1 MARIGIYSGTFNP
14 IHVGHI
20 RAAQY
25 ACETLELDKVLV
37 IPDKL
42 PPHKPLSV
50 GSPTPAQRLEMVRL
64 ALHESEKLEACDI
77 ALALEG
83 PSYSYATVEAV
94 RTRYP
99 EDTLV
104 FLMGTDMFLTFADWR
119 QPERIMQVAELA
131 VLCRGKADEQALQAQ
146 KELLQGRGATVH
158 LLTNPPTVIS
168 STMVRRMLP
177 LNCVGDHIAEP
188 VKDYIRR
195 NGFYGVNRQLKGLS
209 IEQLEEAVVSLLK
222 PNRIAHVLGCAETA
236 RKMAAHWGA
245 NETDAHRA
253 GLLHDITKAMD
264 GPLQLTLCREY
275 GIVLDKFSQENP
287 KTLHAL
293 TGSYAAR
300 QIFGEND
307 AVVEAIRSH
316 TTGKANMNLLEKI
329 IYVADY
335 MEPNRDFPGVEEL
348 RYWAYTDID
357 KALKLGLTMTLD
369 MLKSQK
375 RQISPASQNALQ
387 YLLDRGV

>member
-25 ACETLELDKVLV
+25 ACDALELDRLLL
-37 IPDKL
+37 IPDRIA
-42 PPHKPLSV
+42 PHKQLPA
-50 GSPTPAQRLEMVRL
+50 GSPDPGQRLEMVRL
-64 ALHESEKLEACDI
+64 AVQDIPKLEGSGI
-77 ALALEG
+77 TLELEG

-94 RTRYP
+94 RVRYP
-99 EDTLV
+99 KDTLV
-104 FLMGTDMFLTFADWR
+104 FLMGTDMFLTFAGWR
-119 QPERIMQVAELA
+119 QPERICAQAELA
-131 VLCRGKADEQALQAQ
+131 VLCRGKTDEQALQEQ
-146 KELLQGRGATVH
+146 KQLLQSRGAVVH
-158 LLTNPPTVIS
+158 LLSNPPTVIS
-168 STMVRRMLP
+168 STMIRRMIPLRCTGEYLP
-177 LNCVGDHIAEP
+177 ER
-188 VKDYIRR
+188 VKAFVYK
-195 NGFYGVNRQLKGLS
+195 NGLYGADKPLKNLS
-209 IEQLEEAVVSLLK
+209 LEELEKAVVALLK
-222 PNRIAHVLGCAETA
+222 PNRVAHVLGCAETA
-236 RKMAAHWGA
+236 RKMAVHWGA
-245 NETDAHRA
+245 DETDAHRA
-253 GLLHDITKAMD
+253 GLLHDVTKAMD

-275 GIVLDKFSQENP
+275 GIVLDKFSQDNP

-307 AVVEAIRSH
+307 AVVSAIRSH
-316 TTGKANMNLLEKI
+316 TTGKPAMNLLEKI

-375 RQISPASQNALQ
+375 RQISPASESALQ

>member
-14 IHVGHI
+14 IHAGHI

-25 ACETLELDKVLV
+25 ACEALALDKVLM
-37 IPDKL
+37 IPDQT
-42 PPHKPLSV
+42 PPHKQLSP
-50 GSPTPAQRLEMVRL
+50 GAPSPAQRLEMVRL
-64 ALHESEKLEACDI
+64 ALDGQEKLEACDI
-77 ALALEG
+77 ALGLEG

-94 RTRYP
+94 RRNYP
-99 EDTLV
+99 GDTLV

-119 QPERIMQVAELA
+119 FPERIYAQAELA
-131 VLCRGKADEQALQAQ
+131 VLCRGKADAQALQAQ
-146 KELLQGRGATVH
+146 KELLQGRGAKVH
-158 LLTNPPTVIS
+158 LLSNPPVVIS

-177 LNCVGDHIAEP
+177 LRCAGEYLPRA
-188 VKDYIRR
+188 VKDFIYE
-195 NGFYGVNRQLKGLS
+195 NGLYAADKSLKGLS
-209 IEQLEEAVVSLLK
+209 AEQLEEAVVSLLK
-222 PNRIAHVLGCAETA
+222 PNRIAHVLGCADTA
-236 RKMAAHWGA
+236 RKLAAHWGA
-245 NETDAHRA
+245 DETDAHRA

-300 QIFGEND
+300 QIFGENE
-307 AVVEAIRSH
+307 AVVSAIRSH
-316 TTGKANMNLLEKI
+316 TTGKADMNLLEKI

-348 RYWAYTDID
+348 RYWAYADID

-369 MLKSQK
+369 MLKTQK
-375 RQISPASQNALQ
+375 RQISPASQSALQ